1 MQFPILSIATLFLS
15 IASALPTADFE
26 DLNANNATMLVPRKM
41 TACNNAGLIGRPK
54 YDPMCLPANSKGKIS
69 AHNCPGKSYLCVLS
83 GVATCYVS
91 FFLFFFLWSL
101 AWM

>member
-1 MQFPILSIATLFLS
+1 
-15 IASALPTADFE
+15 
-26 DLNANNATMLVPRKM
+26 MLVPRKM

-69 AHNCPGKSYLCVLS
+69 AHNCKGKSYLCVLS

-91 FFLFFFLWSL
+91 FFFFFVLRHGCEWGFWKGGGGL
-101 AWM
+101 DDMRLIL

>member
-1 MQFPILSIATLFLS
+1 
-15 IASALPTADFE
+15 
-26 DLNANNATMLVPRKM
+26 MLVPRKM

-54 YDPMCLPANSKGKIS
+54 YDPLCLPENSKGKVS

-91 FFLFFFLWSL
+91 FSFFFFLSPSVDVNGVFWRAVYCFDDMKL
-101 AWM
+101 MRL